1 MADRENKSY
10 RHKSI
15 RLKNYDYSRPGAYY
29 ITICTQDKACLLGQV
44 VNRKT
49 VPSDAGKMVR
59 QIWEE
64 IPSRYPGV
72 RLDAFVLMPNHIHG
86 IIILERKSSLQD
98 CNQRGAESGRP
109 QGYLAAMSLSDIV
122 RRFKTLTTRKYI
134 DGVNQL
140 GWPRFNGKL
149 WQQNFYDHIIRKE
162 ESLHS
167 IREYIANNPAQ
178 WELDKY
184 NPFSMNRK
192 DNLPA

>member
-10 RHKSI
+10 RRKSI

-134 DGVNQL
+134 DGVKQL
-140 GWPRFNGKL
+140 GWPRFKEKF
-149 WQQNFYDHIIRKE
+149 WQANYYEHVVRNEDSFN
-162 ESLHS
+162 S

-178 WELDKY
+178 WELDEY
-184 NPFSMNRK
+184 HPLGMNRK
-192 DNLPA
+192 DDVST